1 MAQLFDFQDIE
12 KERRIKQ
19 RTARII
25 SDHVNQRS
33 DRKEAKNLPTVDM
46 IDNSQESQRT
56 EGRRN

>member
-46 IDNSQESQRT
+46 IDNSQELFL
-56 EGRRN
+56 